1 MKLTGAGGVDIED
14 AEDTEDSEDESL
26 SDYLIGTATSDL
38 GVW

>member
-26 SDYLIGTATSDL
+26 SDCLIGTATSDL